1 MFQDFFNEINFLM
14 QKEMRNIDNH
24 LEYLFTCFMAYTK
37 NVDMN
42 LAWEL
47 SNSYKSFCQFGPIA
61 IQFKRVGDQVLLSCL
76 KTLLFG
82 Y

>member
-42 LAWEL
+42 LA
-47 SNSYKSFCQFGPIA
+47 
-61 IQFKRVGDQVLLSCL
+61 
-76 KTLLFG
+76 
-82 Y
+82 